1 MPLNYFSRRSISA
14 KSFRSSAPWTFVEP
28 CQSLHQAETESAF
41 ISFLKFVAGSVF
53 KTTFRWVIRLSEW
66 RGGVSKFNRSSISV
80 HRITIVE
87 SSACASLGPS
97 VAQILGWKYFDNRV
111 ENGALNPGAGPGP
124 GPRAGAGA
132 GAGWVVSCAQPTL
145 PDHGPRGLTVVVADV
160 CDLSIVNDAGLPREF
175 LPEPLGS
182 AVLPSSENLR
192 KVMRALR
199 PVNALGARPSRSI
212 LGGRP
217 SSRLTGLNRGFR
229 RSHQPSHQPEDAD
242 DCDANSKI
250 RAVMPAVGPAMNEDD
265 RASTNAN

>member
-97 VAQILGWKYFDNRV
+97 VAQILGWKYFDNRL
-111 ENGALNPGAGPGP
+111 ENGASNP
-124 GPRAGAGA
+124 GA

-229 RSHQPSHQPEDAD
+229 RSHQPEDAD